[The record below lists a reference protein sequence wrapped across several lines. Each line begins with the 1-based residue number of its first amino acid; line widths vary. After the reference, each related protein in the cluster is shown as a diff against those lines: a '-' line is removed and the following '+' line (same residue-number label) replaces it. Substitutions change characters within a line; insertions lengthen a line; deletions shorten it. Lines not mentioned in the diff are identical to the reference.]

1 MKYIWWLCNI
11 LFDEY
16 LNQGDEKLKFSIK
29 KIMSYLISVTALV
42 GFLISSEPG
51 KGLDIKISPMA
62 KTSET
67 AKEEESNNFN
77 FIKSDEKV
85 KDFIYDGS
93 VFLYGGILL
102 ITISCLGIFFTLKP
116 KKKKPHRNKTNINK

>member
-1 MKYIWWLCNI
+1 MSVIFLTMLINNSKESSAVQ
-11 LFDEY
+11 FFPMTAAS
-16 LNQGDEKLKFSIK
+16 EKN
-29 KIMSYLISVTALV
+29 
-42 GFLISSEPG
+42 
-51 KGLDIKISPMA
+51 
-62 KTSET
+62 
-67 AKEEESNNFN
+67 KEEEFNNFN

-116 KKKKPHRNKTNINK
+116 KKKKKRKKQTNNTRR